1 MLKLREQQH
10 SLTLFCAAALLDFQ
24 DEQSAVQR
32 SHSLS
37 RLRRS
42 SFQVKRSMQRVQD
55 QRQMTALVKNSFT
68 EALVVVLKCTDAIN
82 PFEEIWGALLCSA
95 SIHLPA

>member
-1 MLKLREQQH
+1 
-10 SLTLFCAAALLDFQ
+10 
-24 DEQSAVQR
+24 
-32 SHSLS
+32 
-37 RLRRS
+37 
-42 SFQVKRSMQRVQD
+42 MQRVQD